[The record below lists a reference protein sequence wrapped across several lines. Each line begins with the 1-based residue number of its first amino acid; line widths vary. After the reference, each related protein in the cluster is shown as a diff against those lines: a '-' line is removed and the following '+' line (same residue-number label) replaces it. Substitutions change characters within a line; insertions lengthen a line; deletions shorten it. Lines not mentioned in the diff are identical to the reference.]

1 MQETKISTSGFLG
14 DLFVIIF
21 IVWIAFAPSK
31 HVESRT
37 THHRSRSWHLSGML
51 TDASRG
57 SSLRNV
63 YRILAPREPE

>member
-1 MQETKISTSGFLG
+1 MQDTKTTASGFWI

-37 THHRSRSWHLSGML
+37 AHHRSRSWHLSGLL

-57 SSLRNV
+57 SSLRNY
-63 YRILAPREPE
+63 YRIVAPREPE